1 MLCSACRGQCQ
12 HVVVTLHRMRST
24 VSPHAALPHSC
35 LLQAAAAGLRQHHHR
50 LLPGPRH
57 QRRRWGGEGGLW
69 LLRAGVC
76 GSMHCVCCSAAESR
90 PHEHVISSC
99 PSLPSPAAESKR
111 VSVGLTMITCPAVL
125 LCDEPTS
132 GLDSWNQH
140 AVVEGEWAGGQAKMC
155 ALLTSYT
162 LALRRL
168 AFPNWLAMQSRHPAP
183 PPQHCATWLGAALQW
198 PAPSTPPPPTPLPC
212 LTACSSCS
220 AAGRCTLGR
229 MVR

>member
-1 MLCSACRGQCQ
+1 
-12 HVVVTLHRMRST
+12 
-24 VSPHAALPHSC
+24 
-35 LLQAAAAGLRQHHHR
+35 
-50 LLPGPRH
+50 
-57 QRRRWGGEGGLW
+57 
-69 LLRAGVC
+69 
-76 GSMHCVCCSAAESR
+76 
-90 PHEHVISSC
+90 
-99 PSLPSPAAESKR
+99 
-111 VSVGLTMITCPAVL
+111 MITCPAVL